1 MMSKEF
7 KEHKKKIKKRKKGGN
22 RGQVKGKLTRKVT
35 FYLQSLKAEYQKG
48 EQNKNDGQVI
58 TTTND
63 VGLKKQ
69 Y

>member
-1 MMSKEF
+1 M
-7 KEHKKKIKKRKKGGN
+7 
-22 RGQVKGKLTRKVT
+22 KGKLTRKVT
-35 FYLQSLKAEYQKG
+35 FYLQSLKAEYLKG

-58 TTTND
+58 KTTND